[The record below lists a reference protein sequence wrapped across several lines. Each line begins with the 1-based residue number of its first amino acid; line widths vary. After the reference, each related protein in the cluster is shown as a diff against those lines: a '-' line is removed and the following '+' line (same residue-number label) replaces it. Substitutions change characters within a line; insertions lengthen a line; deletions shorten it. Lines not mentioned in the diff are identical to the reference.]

1 MSRNFT
7 RLILSVVLCC
17 ALAGGAASASA
28 TPLLVA
34 NVFASS
40 VDLYDTDGTLLQAN
54 FIPSFSGGL
63 VLPANIITGP
73 DGNIYVSSNLTGHV
87 FKYNRTDGSPLGVV
101 ADLGS
106 SAAPSGLAFDP
117 SGRLF
122 VADHGSNAVR
132 VFDSSSTTVPVQTI
146 LIPTAAPLQQGG
158 GIAFDDSF
166 QRLYISS
173 FGTSEVFVYNNQG
186 TPALGDDTMQ
196 IFADAGE
203 GGLAIPAGVEV
214 GADGSVYVANIFG
227 NSVSKFLADGTPV
240 DGAGGPGTPFITIP
254 DPPFEQP
261 DNIAFPGFAPGDV
274 IFDTNGDLL
283 ISLLGPT
290 NPTETPHPL
299 GGLVRFSASTG
310 KLIEVLAY
318 PINST
323 SSLVLLEDAEAV
335 PEPSTFVLAGL
346 GLLGLGFVAL
356 RKKHRRA

>member
-1 MSRNFT
+1 MSRTLYHVSLF
-7 RLILSVVLCC
+7 IALSC
-17 ALAGGAASASA
+17 ALIVHAAPALA

-34 NVFASS
+34 NVFTSS

-54 FIPSFSGGL
+54 FIPSFGGGM

-87 FKYNRTDGSPLGVV
+87 LKYNRTDGAPLGIV

-106 SAAPSGLAFDP
+106 SSAPSGLAFDP

-132 VFDSSSTTVPVQTI
+132 VFDNSSTTVPVQTI

-186 TPALGDDTMQ
+186 TPTLVDDTMSV
-196 IFADAGE
+196 FADAFE
-203 GGLAIPAGVEV
+203 GGLMIPAGVEV
-214 GADGSVYVANIFG
+214 GPDGSVYVANIFG
-227 NSVSKFLADGTPV
+227 NSVSKFLANGTPV

-254 DPPFEQP
+254 NPPFEQP
-261 DNIAFPGFAPGDV
+261 IGIAFPGFAPGDV

-290 NPTETPHPL
+290 NPTETPYPL

-310 KLIEVLAY
+310 ELLDVLAH

-323 SSLVLLEDAEAV
+323 SSLALLEDVEAV
-335 PEPSTFVLAGL
+335 PEPSTYAL
-346 GLLGLGFVAL
+346 GLMGIMLFSFACW
-356 RKKHRRA
+356 KRRR